1 MNNHRLLTG
10 VLTALLLSGG
20 VRAVGSNP
28 EIITLEEIF
37 QTAET
42 SSVQLRPSL
51 SAVEEARRDISVA
64 RSQRLPDIQASLSL
78 SYIGDGFTAKRD
90 LSDWQKAPI
99 PHFGSGLSLNITQ
112 PVYTGG
118 AVTSTIDMAGLKTTA
133 ARYAADFERD
143 NLRFRL
149 AGFYLDLYKY
159 ANLRTVVENNIRT
172 AEKMLA
178 EMKARYEQGTALLN
192 DITRYELLVSNLRL
206 QLVKITNTLD
216 IFNNN
221 LVETAGLPAGTVVL
235 PDSTI
240 LSRSLPVDGEGWW
253 QDEATANSRAIS
265 LARTGVLIS
274 RKAEDLVR
282 SEKLPKIGLQAGFSV
297 DGPILVEVPPINR
310 TLGYWWVGVGV
321 SYNIGSLYKSNRSL
335 AKSRM
340 ATQVATERLDAESQ
354 RVQLSVHQDYI
365 HYLEAYEE
373 LKTCRK
379 SVELAESNYNTVA
392 TRYSADMAL
401 ITDLLD
407 AAGSKLDAE
416 QQLVNA
422 GINIIY
428 YYYKLLFTS
437 GKI

>member
-118 AVTSTIDMAGLKTTA
+118 AITSTIDMAGLKTTA

-265 LARTGVLIS
+265 LARTGVSIS
-274 RKAEDLVR
+274 RKAEELVR

-373 LKTCRK
+373 LNMRWP
-379 SVELAESNYNTVA
+379 SRNHPYIRV
-392 TRYSADMAL
+392 TRVFVQY
-401 ITDLLD
+401 
-407 AAGSKLDAE
+407 GS
-416 QQLVNA
+416 
-422 GINIIY
+422 
-428 YYYKLLFTS
+428 F
-437 GKI
+437 

>member
-192 DITRYELLVSNLRL
+192 DITRYALLVSNLRL
-206 QLVKITNTLD
+206 QLVK
-216 IFNNN
+216 
-221 LVETAGLPAGTVVL
+221 
-235 PDSTI
+235 
-240 LSRSLPVDGEGWW
+240 
-253 QDEATANSRAIS
+253 
-265 LARTGVLIS
+265 
-274 RKAEDLVR
+274 
-282 SEKLPKIGLQAGFSV
+282 
-297 DGPILVEVPPINR
+297 
-310 TLGYWWVGVGV
+310 
-321 SYNIGSLYKSNRSL
+321 
-335 AKSRM
+335 
-340 ATQVATERLDAESQ
+340 
-354 RVQLSVHQDYI
+354 
-365 HYLEAYEE
+365 
-373 LKTCRK
+373 
-379 SVELAESNYNTVA
+379 
-392 TRYSADMAL
+392 
-401 ITDLLD
+401 
-407 AAGSKLDAE
+407 
-416 QQLVNA
+416 
-422 GINIIY
+422 
-428 YYYKLLFTS
+428 
-437 GKI
+437 

>member
-133 ARYAADFERD
+133 ARYAADFERN

-253 QDEATANSRAIS
+253 QDEATANSRAIR
-265 LARTGVLIS
+265 LARTGVSIS
-274 RKAEDLVR
+274 RKAEELVR

>member
-133 ARYAADFERD
+133 ARYAADFERN

-265 LARTGVLIS
+265 LARTGVSIS
-274 RKAEDLVR
+274 RKAEELVR